1 VIRIQAFCSC
11 WLLQEIHIVVKMLS
25 MISFTLLA
33 TVVVVSAFEEDVYH
47 SGPIVSAFVAF
58 MTKYNRNYSSDA
70 EKKLRFDAFMKSY
83 QFIHDQNAK
92 QQSYVLE
99 VNEFAD
105 LTVEEF
111 TSQYFGSQAPALG
124 KSLRGASSV
133 PPKDAQR
140 YSGKALPDSVDW
152 VAQGAVTP
160 VKHQGT
166 CGSCWAF
173 ASTGAVEGAWFIATR
188 NLVSLS
194 EQQLIDC
201 VRTDLTKGCG
211 GGSSSDSFNYYKTNA
226 AYTEQS
232 YTYAGVDTQACS
244 NGTVGIPSG
253 AVTNY
258 VRVEKD
264 NANALMEAVSQQPVT
279 VVLNAL
285 PSVWKDYKSG
295 IIIMGANCPDL
306 DSTNN
311 HVVLVVGY
319 GTDNGTDYWKVK
331 NSWGADWGEEG
342 YVRIERNSNQQNGAC
357 GLRID
362 PWYPVI
368 APQQGRLLQE
378 SLLV

>member
-1 VIRIQAFCSC
+1 
-11 WLLQEIHIVVKMLS
+11 MLS
-25 MISFTLLA
+25 MMSFTLLA
-33 TVVVVSAFEEDVYH
+33 TVVVVSAIEEDTH
-47 SGPIVSAFVAF
+47 LGGPIVSAFEAF

-70 EKKLRFDAFMKSY
+70 EKKLRFDAFVTSF

-92 QQSYVLE
+92 QKSYVLE

-105 LTVEEF
+105 LTVQEF
-111 TSQYFGSQAPALG
+111 TSQYFGFQAPALG

-133 PPKDAQR
+133 PLKGAQQ

-188 NLVSLS
+188 NLESLS

-201 VRTDLTKGCG
+201 VRTDVTKGCQ
-211 GGSSSDSFNYYKTNA
+211 GGSSGDSFKYYKTNA

-232 YTYAGVDTQACS
+232 YTYAAVDTQACS
-244 NGTVGIPSG
+244 NGTVGIPAG
-253 AVTNY
+253 AVASY
-258 VRVEKD
+258 VEVEKD
-264 NANALMEAVSQQPVT
+264 NVNALMEAVSQQPVT
-279 VVLNAL
+279 VVLNAGSA
-285 PSVWKDYKSG
+285 PWKAYKSG
-295 IIIMGANCPDL
+295 IIIMGADCPDL
-306 DSTNN
+306 RSDSVGN

-357 GLRID
+357 GIRIQ
-362 PWYPVI
+362 PYYPVI

>member
-1 VIRIQAFCSC
+1 
-11 WLLQEIHIVVKMLS
+11 MLS
-25 MISFTLLA
+25 MMSFTLLA
-33 TVVVVSAFEEDVYH
+33 TVVVVSAIEEDTH
-47 SGPIVSAFVAF
+47 LGGPIVSAFEAF

-70 EKKLRFDAFMKSY
+70 EKKLRFDAFVTSF

-92 QQSYVLE
+92 QKSYVLE

-105 LTVEEF
+105 LTVQEF
-111 TSQYFGSQAPALG
+111 TSQYFGFQAPALG

-133 PPKDAQR
+133 PLKGAQQ

-201 VRTDLTKGCG
+201 VRNDLAKGCQ
-211 GGSSSDSFNYYKTNA
+211 GGSSIASFNYYKTNA
-226 AYTEQS
+226 ADTEESYAYT
-232 YTYAGVDTQACS
+232 GVDTQACS
-244 NGTVGIPSG
+244 NGTVGMPAG
-253 AVTNY
+253 VVTGYYSVQPN
-258 VRVEKD
+258 D
-264 NANALMEAVSQQPVT
+264 ANALMEAVAQQPVT
-279 VVLNAL
+279 VIINAGTAIF
-285 PSVWKDYKSG
+285 KNYKSG
-295 IIIMGANCPDL
+295 IINSDCPDV
-306 DSTNN
+306 DGANN

-319 GTDNGTDYWKVK
+319 GTDNGIPYWKVK
-331 NSWGADWGEEG
+331 NSWGANWGEEG
-342 YVRIERNSNQQNGAC
+342 YVRIERGMNQTNGVC
-357 GLRID
+357 GIRMEPHYAI
-362 PWYPVI
+362 I

-378 SLLV
+378 SLFV